1 MWMKSRMSAAF
12 KEKMTKM
19 AQKLMAE
26 GPPRSRSAERRK
38 ENAELAAALAESAA
52 LEEERKRRAALE
64 RRHRA
69 DEEDRLIQNMGA
81 ALAASAALERERRAA
96 SAQRRQRQAE
106 GGHELEAALA
116 ESAALEEERKRAAS
130 DEERRRKEFGVWTE
144 EDIAALLPL
153 EAAMY
158 RPGNIRTS
166 RRNRRRSVAKAK
178 NPLARHTIAPMQAS
192 CVSDGVSATRLYT
205 FSRELL
211 SCIHADGGPQYSC
224 FEYPHPLT
232 QTFQFPE
239 TIETS
244 GPRGAAIP
252 MTCTAMIILFGFGNH
267 YGHFVPYVRIRNQWF
282 MADNEKGGLVRRTN
296 GMPNGR
302 TKYYNPDGT
311 LSGTIDR
318 VVTFFAEDSSIRTA
332 DRIKIDTGL
341 PVFGQTKDTC
351 GPDGLQ
357 SILMFA
363 DGFHEYFYAALYRR
377 LVPSFNPLFWG
388 GTHQSVTDA
397 QVNTE
402 LQRLKASLKFLMLG
416 EAGVGE
422 GGSHGEAECDD
433 PTKDFLLSMFLRL
446 YRIEN
451 IPEEE
456 LQGINWGLNTTAG
469 EGEG

>member
-26 GPPRSRSAERRK
+26 GGQD
-38 ENAELAAALAESAA
+38 ELA
-52 LEEERKRRAALE
+52 
-64 RRHRA
+64 
-69 DEEDRLIQNMGA
+69 A
-81 ALAASAALERERRAA
+81 ALAASAALERGRLSAKNEEERALAAALAESAASAERKRSAALERRRRAA
-96 SAQRRQRQAE
+96 SEERLIQDFEAALAASAALEEERRHQQAE
-106 GGHELEAALA
+106 GGHELEAALV
-116 ESAALEEERKRAAS
+116 ESAAFAERNRRAA
-130 DEERRRKEFGVWTE
+130 
-144 EDIAALLPL
+144 
-153 EAAMY
+153 
-158 RPGNIRTS
+158 S
-166 RRNRRRSVAKAK
+166 RRNRRRSIAKAN

-192 CVSDGVSATRLYT
+192 CVSDGVNATRLYT

-232 QTFQFPE
+232 QTFHFPE

-252 MTCTAMIILFGFGNH
+252 MTCTAMIILFGFAND

-311 LSGTIDR
+311 LSGTIHR

-363 DGFHEYFYAALYRR
+363 DGFHEYFYGALYRR
-377 LVPSFNPLFWG
+377 LVPSFKPLFWG

-402 LQRLKASLKFLMLG
+402 LQRLKASLKFLIVG

-469 EGEG
+469 DGEGSF

>member
-1 MWMKSRMSAAF
+1 
-12 KEKMTKM
+12 
-19 AQKLMAE
+19 
-26 GPPRSRSAERRK
+26 
-38 ENAELAAALAESAA
+38 
-52 LEEERKRRAALE
+52 
-64 RRHRA
+64 
-69 DEEDRLIQNMGA
+69 
-81 ALAASAALERERRAA
+81 
-96 SAQRRQRQAE
+96 
-106 GGHELEAALA
+106 
-116 ESAALEEERKRAAS
+116 
-130 DEERRRKEFGVWTE
+130 
-144 EDIAALLPL
+144 
-153 EAAMY
+153 
-158 RPGNIRTS
+158 
-166 RRNRRRSVAKAK
+166 
-178 NPLARHTIAPMQAS
+178 
-192 CVSDGVSATRLYT
+192 
-205 FSRELL
+205 
-211 SCIHADGGPQYSC
+211 
-224 FEYPHPLT
+224 
-232 QTFQFPE
+232 
-239 TIETS
+239 
-244 GPRGAAIP
+244 
-252 MTCTAMIILFGFGNH
+252 
-267 YGHFVPYVRIRNQWF
+267 

-377 LVPSFNPLFWG
+377 LIPSFNPLFWG

-402 LQRLKASLKFLMLG
+402 LQRLKASLKFLMVG
-416 EAGVGE
+416 EAGIGE

-469 EGEG
+469 DG